1 MDRLVAVFGIGLVDP
16 ATPIVHADDPGLLRG
31 DGAFEAWLLAGGE
44 PVLLP
49 AHLNRMSRS
58 ALSLALPLPELD
70 ALRTFVLDVAA
81 AWPRDVEAVQRL
93 VCTRGRAGTGRPT
106 IFTTV
111 EPVPPWTS
119 VNRKRGL
126 RLVTG
131 TVGFPVR
138 ERAKASW
145 LLGGVKSLSY
155 AVHAAS
161 QRWAASQ
168 GAQEMLWLSSD
179 GYALECPSFN
189 LVWIRS
195 STMFTVPGWSGIIA
209 GTTSGALIGQ
219 AAALGLGTD
228 EALVTPDELVHA
240 DGVWL
245 TGSLSGILAAT
256 EIDGRPL
263 TRSPLLGE
271 ARRLIGYPET

>member
-1 MDRLVAVFGIGLVDP
+1 MDQLVAVYGTGPVEAD
-16 ATPIVHADDPGLLRG
+16 TPIVHADDPGLLRG
-31 DGAFEAWLLAGGE
+31 DGVFEAWLLTAGR
-44 PVLLP
+44 PVLLA
-49 AHLNRMSRS
+49 AHLSRLYRS
-58 ALSLALPLPELD
+58 ALRLDLALPEVG

-81 AWPRDVEAVQRL
+81 TWPPDIDAVQRL

-111 EPVPPWTS
+111 APVPPWTS
-119 VNRKRGL
+119 VNRRHGV

-138 ERAKASW
+138 ERANAPW

-161 QRWAASQ
+161 QREAANQ

-179 GYALECPSFN
+179 GYALECASFN

-209 GTTSGALIGQ
+209 GTTLGALVAQ
-219 AAALGLGTD
+219 AHRLGLATD
-228 EALVTPDELVHA
+228 EVLVTPEELVRA

-256 EIDGRPL
+256 ELDGRPL
-263 TRSPLLGE
+263 TRSPLLSE
-271 ARRLIGYPET
+271 ARRLIGYPEG

>member
-16 ATPIVHADDPGLLRG
+16 AAPIVHADDPGLLRG

-49 AHLNRMSRS
+49 AHLNRLSRS
-58 ALSLALPLPELD
+58 ALSLALPLPKLD

-93 VCTRGRAGTGRPT
+93 VCTRGRAGTAKPT

-111 EPVPPWTS
+111 EPVPAWTS

-131 TVGFPVR
+131 TVGFPVG
-138 ERAKASW
+138 ERAKAPW

-155 AVHAAS
+155 AVHTAS
-161 QRWAASQ
+161 QRWASSR

-219 AAALGLGTD
+219 AATLGLGTD
-228 EALVTPDELVHA
+228 EALVTPDELAHA

-263 TRSPLLGE
+263 TPSPLLGE
-271 ARRLIGYPET
+271 ARRLIGYPEI

>member
-1 MDRLVAVFGIGLVDP
+1 MDRLVAVHGIGLVEAD
-16 ATPIVHADDPGLLRG
+16 TPIVYADDPGLLRG
-31 DGAFEAWLLAGGE
+31 DGVFEAWLLAAGQ

-49 AHLNRMSRS
+49 AHLDRLHRS
-58 ALSLALPLPELD
+58 ALSLELALPELD

-93 VCTRGRAGTGRPT
+93 VCTRGRVGTGRPT

-111 EPVPPWTS
+111 EPVPHWTS
-119 VNRKRGL
+119 INRQRGL

-131 TVGFPVR
+131 TVGFPVQ
-138 ERAKASW
+138 ERATAPW

-155 AVHAAS
+155 AVHTAS
-161 QRWAASQ
+161 QRWAANR

-195 STMFTVPGWSGIIA
+195 STMFTVPSWSGIIA
-209 GTTSGALIGQ
+209 GTTAGALITQ
-219 AAALGLGTD
+219 APALGLASD
-228 EALVTPDELVHA
+228 EALVTPEELARA

-256 EIDGRPL
+256 ELDGRPL
-263 TRSPLLGE
+263 TRSPLLAE
-271 ARRLIGYPET
+271 ARRLIGYPGS

>member
-1 MDRLVAVFGIGLVDP
+1 MDRLVAVFGIGLVEP

-49 AHLNRMSRS
+49 AHLNRLSRS

-70 ALRTFVLDVAA
+70 ALRAFVLDVAA

-93 VCTRGRAGTGRPT
+93 VCTRGRAGTDRPT

-126 RLVTG
+126 RLATG

-138 ERAKASW
+138 ERATAPW

-155 AVHAAS
+155 AVHTAS
-161 QRWAASQ
+161 QRWAASR

-195 STMFTVPGWSGIIA
+195 STIFTVPGWSGIIA
-209 GTTSGALIGQ
+209 GTTSGALMGQ
-219 AAALGLGTD
+219 AAALGLDTD
-228 EALVTPDELVHA
+228 EALVTPDELVHTDA
-240 DGVWL
+240 VWL

-263 TRSPLLGE
+263 TGSPLLGA
-271 ARRLIGYPET
+271 ARRLIGYPEI

>member
-1 MDRLVAVFGIGLVDP
+1 MDRLVAVFGVGLVEAD
-16 ATPIVHADDPGLLRG
+16 TPIVHADDPGLLRG
-31 DGAFEAWLLAGGE
+31 DGAFEAWLLAAGA

-49 AHLNRMSRS
+49 AHLNRLYRS
-58 ALSLALPLPELD
+58 ATSLELSLPEPD

-93 VCTRGRAGTGRPT
+93 VCTRGRVGTGRPT

-119 VNRKRGL
+119 LNRQRGL

-131 TVGFPVR
+131 TVGFPVH
-138 ERAKASW
+138 ERGNAPW

-155 AVHAAS
+155 AVHTAS
-161 QRWAASQ
+161 QRWAANR

-195 STMFTVPGWSGIIA
+195 STMFTVPGWSGIVA
-209 GTTSGALIGQ
+209 GTTEGALITQ
-219 AAALGLGTD
+219 AHLLGLATD
-228 EALVTPDELVHA
+228 EALVTPEELLRA

-256 EIDGRPL
+256 ELDGRPL

>member
-1 MDRLVAVFGIGLVDP
+1 MDRLVAVLGIGLVDP

-31 DGAFEAWLLAGGE
+31 DGAFEAWLVAGGE

-58 ALSLALPLPELD
+58 ARSLELALPELD
-70 ALRTFVLDVAA
+70 VLRTFVLDVAA

-161 QRWAASQ
+161 QRWAASR

-228 EALVTPDELVHA
+228 EALVTPDELAHA

-263 TRSPLLGE
+263 TRSSLLGE